1 MTTPGLTWKATVRLL
16 PFWTEKLVLSAER
29 ITLLGHLNGC
39 VWDWGASLS
48 TAYCNTSALL
58 LGRHGCAQQQGAA
71 HDSEESVAAM
81 YAACLSHCRAESMP
95 EERVHQDQ
103 GLQTHCSFLAHSPAQ
118 HHTPCYIGSSSAY
131 GSSLA

>member
-1 MTTPGLTWKATVRLL
+1 MAAFGL
-16 PFWTEKLVLSAER
+16 
-29 ITLLGHLNGC
+29 
-39 VWDWGASLS
+39 GASQHGVLQ
-48 TAYCNTSALL
+48 YFSAAS
-58 LGRHGCAQQQGAA
+58 GRHGCAQQQGAA